1 MKYNVKTARSRWGTA
16 AKDYEMGIDF
26 HRLRQERFQRAQA
39 AVKAAGLGAILCFD
53 MDNIRYITST
63 TIGEAFR
70 DFLDHYCICP
80 REGKPFLFDPAV
92 PAKRISSP
100 WMEERMEAPIT
111 TLKGALPPKTNLPQ
125 EFARQIKRV
134 LTDYGVEKEPLGLD
148 ICEIP
153 MLRALE
159 KEGITVVDGTQAMLD
174 ARQIKTADEI
184 ELLKQACSLGDAV
197 HDRCVRAIRPGV
209 KESDLVA
216 IANFE
221 FFRLGADRV
230 PLIQAVTGP
239 RGQPHP
245 HNPSDRLIQPGDMVF
260 YDPVVQFVGY
270 KTCYYRTFI
279 CGKPNKYQE
288 EAYETASVWLSKA
301 LDVFKPG
308 VTTAD
313 VASAWPKAEVF
324 GYNNEA
330 EAFLL
335 QYSHG
340 IGLGSWE
347 RPIISRRFSFDHP
360 QKIEEGM
367 VLAVETWCGAADGSG
382 AARIEE
388 MIVVT
393 KDGCELITNYPSD
406 HLISCGIPGC
416 EVFVG

>member
-1 MKYNVKTARSRWGTA
+1 MKYNVKEARSRWGTM
-16 AKDYEMGIDF
+16 AKDYELGIDF

-39 AVKAAGLGAILCFD
+39 AVKAAGLGAVLCFD

-63 TIGEAFR
+63 NIGEAFR
-70 DFLDHYCICP
+70 DFLDHYCICA
-80 REGKPFLFDPAV
+80 REGKPYLFDPAV
-92 PAKRISSP
+92 PAKRIACP
-100 WMEERMEAPIT
+100 WMEDRMEAPISA
-111 TLKGALPPKTNLPQ
+111 LKGALPPDAHLQQ

-134 LTDYGVEKEPLGLD
+134 LTDYGVAKEPLGID

-174 ARQIKTADEI
+174 AREIKTADEI
-184 ELLKQACSLGDAV
+184 ELMKQAASLGDAV

-216 IANFE
+216 MATFE
-221 FFRLGADRV
+221 FLRLGADRV

-245 HNPSDRLIQPGDMVF
+245 HTPSDRLIQAGDMVF
-260 YDPVVQFVGY
+260 YDPVVQFMGY

-279 CGKPNKYQE
+279 CGKPNRYQE
-288 EAYETASVWLSKA
+288 EAYETASVWLSRA

-308 VTTAD
+308 ITTAD
-313 VASAWPKAEVF
+313 VAAVWPKAEEF
-324 GYNNEA
+324 GYRNEA

-340 IGLGSWE
+340 LGLGSWE
-347 RPIISRRFSFDHP
+347 RPIISRRFSLDHP
-360 QKIEEGM
+360 QVIKEGM
-367 VLAVETWCGAADGSG
+367 VFAVETWCGAADGSG

-388 MIVVT
+388 EIVVT
-393 KDGCELITNYPSD
+393 KDGCELITNFPSD

-416 EVFVG
+416 EVYVG